1 MLEVKETARE
11 GEGKQSNF
19 NFNVA
24 FYWVGAALSLSLLTG
39 AIGWSYQ
46 LIVRDISQIPIVRAQ
61 LGPLRVA
68 PDDPGGLTAANQGLS
83 VTQLAVNERP
93 LLSDEIFLAP
103 AAEVLSEEN
112 VVLQISEENS
122 SVTNKEKFD
131 TLEVSTENSLE
142 LKILPEQNATGL
154 ASNNEAVLS
163 TAAFSPKKLEIENA
177 VSLALALTN
186 EVNSSFNSLRPK
198 IRPVVLN
205 QIQTDN
211 IAQSVANELV
221 VTLPVGSAVV
231 QLGAFESKSL
241 AQIEWQRLEALLE
254 VLPSVAIQSELSSCF
269 QMHQAAQLH
278 FRRVAS
284 QLIHLLPIEQY
295 YQFGFD
301 LKQQVEF

>member
-11 GEGKQSNF
+11 GEEKQSNF

-24 FYWVGAALSLSLLTG
+24 FYWVGAALSLSLFTG

-122 SVTNKEKFD
+122 SITNKEKFD
-131 TLEVSTENSLE
+131 TLE
-142 LKILPEQNATGL
+142 
-154 ASNNEAVLS
+154 
-163 TAAFSPKKLEIENA
+163 A
-177 VSLALALTN
+177 VSYTHL
-186 EVNSSFNSLRPK
+186 
-198 IRPVVLN
+198 
-205 QIQTDN
+205 
-211 IAQSVANELV
+211 
-221 VTLPVGSAVV
+221 TLPTN
-231 QLGAFESKSL
+231 
-241 AQIEWQRLEALLE
+241 RE
-254 VLPSVAIQSELSSCF
+254 V
-269 QMHQAAQLH
+269 
-278 FRRVAS
+278 
-284 QLIHLLPIEQY
+284 
-295 YQFGFD
+295 
-301 LKQQVEF
+301 

>member
-112 VVLQISEENS
+112 VALQISEENS
-122 SVTNKEKFD
+122 SITNKENYD
-131 TLEVSTENSLE
+131 TVEVSTENSLD

-205 QIQTDN
+205 QTQTDN
-211 IAQSVANELV
+211 IAQSVPNELV

-241 AQIEWQRLEALLE
+241 AQIEWQRLEALLGS
-254 VLPSVAIQSELSSCF
+254 VLTSKNMVIQKAESGGKVFYRLR
-269 QMHQAAQLH
+269 A
-278 FRRVAS
+278 
-284 QLIHLLPIEQY
+284 
-295 YQFGFD
+295 FGFD
-301 LKQQVEF
+301 DLSDARQFCSAVNDKVACIPVVTR

>member
-11 GEGKQSNF
+11 GEEKQYNF
-19 NFNVA
+19 NLNVV

-46 LIVRDISQIPIVRAQ
+46 LIVRDINQIPIVRAQ

-112 VVLQISEENS
+112 VALQISEENS
-122 SVTNKEKFD
+122 SITNKEKFD
-131 TLEVSTENSLE
+131 TLEVSTENNLD
-142 LKILPEQNATGL
+142 LKNLPEQTATGL
-154 ASNNEAVLS
+154 ASHKEAVLS

-177 VSLALALTN
+177 VSLALSLTN
-186 EVNSSFNSLRPK
+186 EVDSSFNSLRPK

-205 QIQTDN
+205 QIQTVIN
-211 IAQSVANELV
+211 AQSVTNELV
-221 VTLPVGSAVV
+221 AALPIGSAVV

-241 AQIEWQRLEALLE
+241 ARIEWQRLEALLGS
-254 VLPSVAIQSELSSCF
+254 VLKSKNMVIQKAESGGKVFYRLR
-269 QMHQAAQLH
+269 A
-278 FRRVAS
+278 
-284 QLIHLLPIEQY
+284 
-295 YQFGFD
+295 FGFD
-301 LKQQVEF
+301 DLSDARQFCSAVNDKVACIPVVTR

>member
-11 GEGKQSNF
+11 GEEKQYNF
-19 NFNVA
+19 NFNVV

-46 LIVRDISQIPIVRAQ
+46 LIVRDINQIPIVRAQ

-112 VVLQISEENS
+112 VALQISEENS
-122 SVTNKEKFD
+122 SITNKEKFD
-131 TLEVSTENSLE
+131 TLEVSTENSLD

-177 VSLALALTN
+177 VSLALSLTN
-186 EVNSSFNSLRPK
+186 EVDSSFNSLRPK

-221 VTLPVGSAVV
+221 VTAPIGSAVV

-241 AQIEWQRLEALLE
+241 AQIEWQRLEALLGS
-254 VLPSVAIQSELSSCF
+254 VLTSKNMMVQKAESGG
-269 QMHQAAQLH
+269 
-278 FRRVAS
+278 RVFYRLRA
-284 QLIHLLPIEQY
+284 
-295 YQFGFD
+295 FGFD
-301 LKQQVEF
+301 DLSDARQFCSAVNDKVACIPVVTR

>member
-11 GEGKQSNF
+11 GEEKQSNF

-112 VVLQISEENS
+112 VALQISEENS
-122 SVTNKEKFD
+122 SITNKENFD
-131 TLEVSTENSLE
+131 TLEVSTENSLD

-205 QIQTDN
+205 QTQTDN
-211 IAQSVANELV
+211 IAQSVPNELV

-241 AQIEWQRLEALLE
+241 AEIEWQRLEALLGS
-254 VLPSVAIQSELSSCF
+254 VLTSKNMVIQKAESGGKVFYRLR
-269 QMHQAAQLH
+269 A
-278 FRRVAS
+278 
-284 QLIHLLPIEQY
+284 
-295 YQFGFD
+295 FGFD
-301 LKQQVEF
+301 DLSDARQFCSAVNDKVACIPVVTR

>member
-11 GEGKQSNF
+11 GEEKQYNF
-19 NFNVA
+19 NFNVV

-46 LIVRDISQIPIVRAQ
+46 LIVRDINQIPIVRAQ

-112 VVLQISEENS
+112 VALQISEENS
-122 SVTNKEKFD
+122 SITNKEKFD
-131 TLEVSTENSLE
+131 TLEVSTENSLDF
-142 LKILPEQNATGL
+142 KILPEQNATGL
-154 ASNNEAVLS
+154 ASNNEAFLS

-177 VSLALALTN
+177 VSLALSLTN
-186 EVNSSFNSLRPK
+186 EVDSSFSSLRPK

-221 VTLPVGSAVV
+221 MTAPIGSAVV

-241 AQIEWQRLEALLE
+241 AQIEWQRLEALLGS
-254 VLPSVAIQSELSSCF
+254 VLTSKNMMVQKAESGG
-269 QMHQAAQLH
+269 
-278 FRRVAS
+278 RVFYRLRA
-284 QLIHLLPIEQY
+284 
-295 YQFGFD
+295 FGFD
-301 LKQQVEF
+301 DLSDARQFCSAVNDKVACIPVVTR

>member
-112 VVLQISEENS
+112 VALQISEENS
-122 SVTNKEKFD
+122 SITNKENFD
-131 TLEVSTENSLE
+131 TLEVSTENSLD

-241 AQIEWQRLEALLE
+241 AKIEWQRLEALLGS
-254 VLPSVAIQSELSSCF
+254 VLTSKNMVIQKAESGGKVFYRLR
-269 QMHQAAQLH
+269 A
-278 FRRVAS
+278 
-284 QLIHLLPIEQY
+284 
-295 YQFGFD
+295 FGFD
-301 LKQQVEF
+301 ELSDARQFCSAVNDKVACIPVVTR

>member
-11 GEGKQSNF
+11 GEEKQYNF
-19 NFNVA
+19 NFNVV

-46 LIVRDISQIPIVRAQ
+46 LIVRDINQIPIVRAQ

-112 VVLQISEENS
+112 VALQISEENS
-122 SVTNKEKFD
+122 SITNKEKFD
-131 TLEVSTENSLE
+131 TLEVSTENSLD

-154 ASNNEAVLS
+154 ASNNEVVLS

-177 VSLALALTN
+177 VSLALSLTN
-186 EVNSSFNSLRPK
+186 EVDSSFNSLRPK

-221 VTLPVGSAVV
+221 VTAPIGSAVV

-241 AQIEWQRLEALLE
+241 AQIEWQRLEALLGS
-254 VLPSVAIQSELSSCF
+254 VLTSKNMMVQKAESGG
-269 QMHQAAQLH
+269 
-278 FRRVAS
+278 RVFYRLRA
-284 QLIHLLPIEQY
+284 
-295 YQFGFD
+295 FGFD
-301 LKQQVEF
+301 DLSDARQFCSAVNDKVACIPVVTR

>member
-1 MLEVKETARE
+1 MLEVNETARE
-11 GEGKQSNF
+11 GEEKQSNF
-19 NFNVA
+19 KFNVA

-61 LGPLRVA
+61 LGPLRIA
-68 PDDPGGLTAANQGLS
+68 PDNPGGLTAANQGLS
-83 VTQLAVNERP
+83 VTQIAVNERP

-112 VVLQISEENS
+112 IALQISEENS
-122 SVTNKEKFD
+122 SITNNEKFD
-131 TLEVSTENSLE
+131 TLEVSTENSLD
-142 LKILPEQNATGL
+142 LKILPEQTATGL

-177 VSLALALTN
+177 VSLALSLTN
-186 EVNSSFNSLRPK
+186 EVDSSFNSLRPK

-241 AQIEWQRLEALLE
+241 AKIEWQRLEALLGS
-254 VLPSVAIQSELSSCF
+254 VLTSKNMVIQKAESGGKVFYRLR
-269 QMHQAAQLH
+269 A
-278 FRRVAS
+278 
-284 QLIHLLPIEQY
+284 
-295 YQFGFD
+295 FGFD
-301 LKQQVEF
+301 GLSDARQFCSAVNDKVACIPVVTR

>member
-112 VVLQISEENS
+112 VALQISEENS
-122 SVTNKEKFD
+122 SITNKENFD
-131 TLEVSTENSLE
+131 TLEVSTENSLD

-241 AQIEWQRLEALLE
+241 AEIEWQRLEALLGS
-254 VLPSVAIQSELSSCF
+254 VLTSKNMIIQKAESGGKVFYRLR
-269 QMHQAAQLH
+269 A
-278 FRRVAS
+278 
-284 QLIHLLPIEQY
+284 
-295 YQFGFD
+295 FGFD
-301 LKQQVEF
+301 DLSDARQFCSAVNDKVACIPVVTR

>member
-46 LIVRDISQIPIVRAQ
+46 LIVRDINQIPIVRAQ

-112 VVLQISEENS
+112 VALQISEENS
-122 SVTNKEKFD
+122 SITNKENFD
-131 TLEVSTENSLE
+131 TLEVSTENSLD
-142 LKILPEQNATGL
+142 LKIFPEQNATGL

-241 AQIEWQRLEALLE
+241 AKIEWQRLEALLGS
-254 VLPSVAIQSELSSCF
+254 VLTSKNMVIQKAESGGKVFYRLR
-269 QMHQAAQLH
+269 A
-278 FRRVAS
+278 
-284 QLIHLLPIEQY
+284 
-295 YQFGFD
+295 FGFD
-301 LKQQVEF
+301 DLSDARQFCSAVNDKVACIPVVTR

>member
-112 VVLQISEENS
+112 VALQISEENS
-122 SVTNKEKFD
+122 SITNKENFD
-131 TLEVSTENSLE
+131 TLEVSTENSLD

-205 QIQTDN
+205 QTQTDN
-211 IAQSVANELV
+211 IAQSVPNELV

-241 AQIEWQRLEALLE
+241 AQIEWQRLEALLGS
-254 VLPSVAIQSELSSCF
+254 VLTSKNMVIQKAESGGKVFYRLR
-269 QMHQAAQLH
+269 A
-278 FRRVAS
+278 
-284 QLIHLLPIEQY
+284 
-295 YQFGFD
+295 FGFD
-301 LKQQVEF
+301 DLSDARQFCSAVNDKVACIPVVTR

>member
-1 MLEVKETARE
+1 MV
-11 GEGKQSNF
+11 
-19 NFNVA
+19 

-39 AIGWSYQ
+39 AIGWSYK

-112 VVLQISEENS
+112 VALQISEENS
-122 SVTNKEKFD
+122 SITNKEKFD
-131 TLEVSTENSLE
+131 TLEVSTENSLD

-177 VSLALALTN
+177 VSLALSLTN
-186 EVNSSFNSLRPK
+186 EIDSSFYSLRPK

-241 AQIEWQRLEALLE
+241 AKIEWQRLEVLLGS
-254 VLPSVAIQSELSSCF
+254 VLTSKNMVIQKAESGGKVFYRLR
-269 QMHQAAQLH
+269 A
-278 FRRVAS
+278 
-284 QLIHLLPIEQY
+284 
-295 YQFGFD
+295 FGFD
-301 LKQQVEF
+301 DLSDARQFCSAVNDKVACIPVVTR

>member
-11 GEGKQSNF
+11 GAGKQSNF

-61 LGPLRVA
+61 LGPLRIA
-68 PDDPGGLTAANQGLS
+68 PDTPGGLTAANQGLS
-83 VTQLAVNERP
+83 VTQIAVNERP

-122 SVTNKEKFD
+122 SLTNKEKFD
-131 TLEVSTENSLE
+131 TLEVSTENSLD

-211 IAQSVANELV
+211 IAQSVENELF
-221 VTLPVGSAVV
+221 VTLPIGTAVV
-231 QLGAFESKSL
+231 QLGAFESQGL
-241 AQIEWQRLEALLE
+241 AQSEWQRLEALLGS
-254 VLPSVAIQSELSSCF
+254 VLTSKNMVIQKAESGGKVFYRLR
-269 QMHQAAQLH
+269 A
-278 FRRVAS
+278 
-284 QLIHLLPIEQY
+284 
-295 YQFGFD
+295 FGFD
-301 LKQQVEF
+301 DLSDARQFCSAVNDKVACIPVVTR

>member
-11 GEGKQSNF
+11 GEGNQSNF

-112 VVLQISEENS
+112 VALQISEENS
-122 SVTNKEKFD
+122 SITNKENFD
-131 TLEVSTENSLE
+131 TLEVSTENSLD

-186 EVNSSFNSLRPK
+186 EENSSFNSLRPK

-211 IAQSVANELV
+211 IAQSVVNELV

-241 AQIEWQRLEALLE
+241 AKIEWQRLEALLGS
-254 VLPSVAIQSELSSCF
+254 VLTSKNMVIQKAESGGKVFYRLR
-269 QMHQAAQLH
+269 A
-278 FRRVAS
+278 
-284 QLIHLLPIEQY
+284 
-295 YQFGFD
+295 FGFD
-301 LKQQVEF
+301 DLSDARQFCSAVNDKVACIPVVTR